1 MKPSMIPRDDG
12 ISLYLHV
19 PFCDRRCDF
28 CGFFTRARR
37 DDRVAVFVSDLLAE
51 IHLRGRTDTLRGRTV
66 ETIYFG
72 GGTPSTLSPGQ
83 LLSILEA
90 CQRSFVVDP
99 AGEVSIEANPASVEY
114 SILRAL
120 REGGFTRLSL
130 GAQSFDDPE
139 LKAAN
144 TPHTTQEIVQA
155 VGAARRAGFA
165 NLNLDLIYGLPGQ
178 SLTRWLANLDAAIT
192 LAPEHLAFYG
202 LTIEE
207 GTQLH
212 REVERGQ
219 LNLPDEDALADMYRE
234 GRDRLRA
241 AGYLQYEVSNFA
253 RPGHACR
260 HNLGYWTDREW
271 LGLGPSAHSYL
282 DGARF
287 SAVASLEEYHRLVSS
302 DVPPVAEKEP
312 GTPDLR
318 LREAVAFGLRMVAGV
333 ACAPLHERYGLDPI
347 ERFREPIERLTR
359 DGWVVLDDKVL
370 RASDDGLMLADELAV
385 AFMGSESRR
394 L

>member
-1 MKPSMIPRDDG
+1 MTSRDDG
-12 ISLYLHV
+12 VGLYLHV
-19 PFCDRRCDF
+19 PFCDRRCHF

-37 DDRVAVFVSDLLAE
+37 GDRVAAFVSDLLAE
-51 IHLRGRTDTLRGRTV
+51 IQLHGRTGTLRGRTV

-72 GGTPSTLSPGQ
+72 GGTPTTLSSGQ
-83 LLSILEA
+83 LLNIREA
-90 CQRSFVVDP
+90 CRQSFVVDP
-99 AGEVSIEANPASVEY
+99 AAEVSIEANPASVEEAF
-114 SILRAL
+114 LRAL
-120 REGGFTRLSL
+120 REGGFNRLSL
-130 GAQSFDDPE
+130 GAQSFDDAE

-144 TPHTTQEIVQA
+144 TPHTAQEIVQA

-178 SLTRWLANLDAAIT
+178 SLTCWLANLDSAIA

-212 REVERGQ
+212 REMERGQ
-219 LNLPDEDALADMYRE
+219 LNLPDDDTLADMYQE

-287 SAVASLEEYHRLVSS
+287 SAVASLEAYHRLVSAG
-302 DVPPVAEKEP
+302 VPPVAEREP

-318 LREAVAFGLRMVAGV
+318 LREAVAFGLRTVAGV
-333 ACAPLHERYGLDPI
+333 ACAPLRKRYCLDPI
-347 ERFREPIERLTR
+347 ERFREPIERLTC
-359 DGWVVLDDKVL
+359 DGWVVLEGDVL
-370 RASDDGLMLADELAV
+370 RASDDGLLLADELAV
-385 AFMGSESRR
+385 A
-394 L
+394 LL

>member
-1 MKPSMIPRDDG
+1 MNPRQDG
-12 ISLYLHV
+12 IGLYLHV
-19 PFCDRRCDF
+19 PFCDRRCHF

-37 DDRVAVFVSDLLAE
+37 DDRVAAFVSDLLAE
-51 IHLRGRTDTLRGRTV
+51 VQLHGRAETLRGRTV

-72 GGTPSTLSPGQ
+72 GGTPTTLSSGQ

-90 CQRSFVVDP
+90 CRRSFVVDP
-99 AGEVSIEANPASVEY
+99 AAEVSIEANPASGEETF
-114 SILRAL
+114 LRAL
-120 REGGFTRLSL
+120 RKGGFNRLSL
-130 GAQSFDDPE
+130 GAQSFDDAE

-178 SLTRWLANLDAAIT
+178 PLTRWLANLDAAIA
-192 LAPEHLAFYG
+192 LAPKHLAFYG

-212 REVERGQ
+212 REVERGR
-219 LNLPDEDALADMYRE
+219 LNLPDEDALADMYQE

-253 RPGHACR
+253 RPGRACR

-271 LGLGPSAHSYL
+271 LGVGPSAHSYL

-287 SAVASLEEYHRLVSS
+287 SSVASLEEYHRLVSAG
-302 DVPPVAEKEP
+302 VPPVVEKEA
-312 GTPDLR
+312 GTPLLR
-318 LREAVAFGLRMVAGV
+318 LREAVAFGLRTVAGV
-333 ACAPLHERYGLDPI
+333 ACAPLRERYCLDPI

-359 DGWVVLDDKVL
+359 DRWVVLDGEVL

-385 AFMGSESRR
+385 AF

>member
-1 MKPSMIPRDDG
+1 MMSWMNLRDDSVG
-12 ISLYLHV
+12 LYLHV
-19 PFCDRRCDF
+19 PFCDRRCHF
-28 CGFFTRARR
+28 CGFFTRAIR
-37 DDRVAVFVSDLLAE
+37 DDRVAAFVSDLLAE
-51 IHLRGRTDTLRGRTV
+51 IQLHGRTETLRGRTL

-72 GGTPSTLSPGQ
+72 GGTPTILSSGQ

-90 CQRSFVVDP
+90 CRRNFLVDP
-99 AGEVSIEANPASVEY
+99 SAEVSIEANPASVEEPF
-114 SILRAL
+114 LRSL
-120 REGGFTRLSL
+120 RKGGCTRLSL
-130 GAQSFDDPE
+130 GAQSFDDAE

-144 TPHTTQEIVQA
+144 TPHTAEQIKRA
-155 VGAARRAGFA
+155 VRAARRAGFA

-178 SLTRWLANLDAAIT
+178 SLTRWLANLDAAIA
-192 LAPEHLAFYG
+192 LAPEHVAFYG

-207 GTQLH
+207 GTQFH
-212 REVERGQ
+212 REAERGH
-219 LNLPDEDALADMYRE
+219 LNLPDEDALADMYQE
-234 GRDRLRA
+234 GRNRLRA

-287 SAVASLEEYHRLVSS
+287 STVASLEEYHRLVSAGR
-302 DVPPVAEKEP
+302 PPISEREP

-333 ACAPLHERYGLDPI
+333 ACAPLRERYGLDPM
-347 ERFREPIERLTR
+347 ERFREPIERLTSDR
-359 DGWVVLDDKVL
+359 WTILDGEVL
-370 RASDDGLMLADELAV
+370 RPSDDGLLLADELAA
-385 AFMGSESRR
+385 AF

>member
-1 MKPSMIPRDDG
+1 R
-12 ISLYLHV
+12 
-19 PFCDRRCDF
+19 
-28 CGFFTRARR
+28 
-37 DDRVAVFVSDLLAE
+37 
-51 IHLRGRTDTLRGRTV
+51 RTV

-72 GGTPSTLSPGQ
+72 GGTPTTLSSGQ

-90 CQRSFVVDP
+90 CRRSFAVDP
-99 AGEVSIEANPASVEY
+99 AAEVSIEANPASVEE
-114 SILRAL
+114 SFLRAL
-120 REGGFTRLSL
+120 RKGGFNRLSV
-130 GAQSFDDPE
+130 GAQSFDDAE

-178 SLTRWLANLDAAIT
+178 SLTRWLANLDAAIA

-212 REVERGQ
+212 REMERGQ
-219 LNLPDEDALADMYRE
+219 LHLPDEDGLADMYQK
-234 GRDRLRA
+234 GQDRLRG

-253 RPGHACR
+253 RPGSACR

-271 LGLGPSAHSYL
+271 LGLGPSSHSYL

-287 SAVASLEEYHRLVSS
+287 ANVESLEEYHHCVLRGAL
-302 DVPPVAEKEP
+302 PVAAREEVNY
-312 GTPDLR
+312 DLR
-318 LREAVAFGLRMVAGV
+318 LREAIAFGLRQIKGV
-333 ACAPLHERYGLDPI
+333 DLAQLEHRYGIAPLK
-347 ERFREPIERLTR
+347 RFRAPIAQARSI
-359 DGWVVLDDKVL
+359 GWL
-370 RASDDGLMLADELAV
+370 E
-385 AFMGSESRR
+385 
-394 L
+394 

>member
-1 MKPSMIPRDDG
+1 MKPSMTLRNDNV
-12 ISLYLHV
+12 SLYLHV
-19 PFCDRRCDF
+19 PFCDRRCHF

-37 DDRVAVFVSDLLAE
+37 DDRVAAFASDLMAE
-51 IHLRGRTDTLRGRTV
+51 IRLHGRNDTLRGRTV

-72 GGTPSTLSPGQ
+72 GGTPTTLSSWQ

-90 CQRSFVVDP
+90 CRQSFVVDP
-99 AGEVSIEANPASVEY
+99 AVEVSIEANPASVEE
-114 SILRAL
+114 SFLRAL
-120 REGGFTRLSL
+120 RKGGLNRLSV
-130 GAQSFDDPE
+130 GAQSFDDAE

-144 TPHTTQEIVQA
+144 TPHTTREIVQA

-178 SLTRWLANLDAAIT
+178 SLTRWLVNLDAAIA

-212 REVERGQ
+212 REIERGR
-219 LNLPDEDALADMYRE
+219 LNLPDEDGLADMYQK

-253 RPGHACR
+253 RSGHACR

-282 DGARF
+282 DGDRF
-287 SAVASLEEYHRLVSS
+287 SNVASLEDYHRLVAGGER
-302 DVPPVAEKEP
+302 PVAERETGAP
-312 GTPDLR
+312 ELR
-318 LREAVAFGLRMVAGV
+318 AREAVAFGLRTVEGV
-333 ACAPLHERYGLDPI
+333 RLGPLAKRYDFDPGA
-347 ERFREPIERLTR
+347 RFREPIARLSR
-359 DGWVVLDDKVL
+359 DGWLILDGEVLKPSP
-370 RASDDGLMLADELAV
+370 AGLMIADELAV
-385 AFMGSESRR
+385 AF

>member
-1 MKPSMIPRDDG
+1 MKPSMTSRNDNVG
-12 ISLYLHV
+12 LYLHV
-19 PFCDRRCDF
+19 PFCDRRCHF

-37 DDRVAVFVSDLLAE
+37 DDRVAAFASDLMAE
-51 IHLRGRTDTLRGRTV
+51 IQLHGRTDTLRRRTV

-72 GGTPSTLSPGQ
+72 GGTPTTLSSGQ

-90 CQRSFVVDP
+90 CRRSFAVDP
-99 AGEVSIEANPASVEY
+99 AAEVSIEANPASVEE
-114 SILRAL
+114 SFLRAL
-120 REGGFTRLSL
+120 RKGGFNRLSV
-130 GAQSFDDPE
+130 GAQSFDDAE

-178 SLTRWLANLDAAIT
+178 SLTRWLANLDAAIA

-202 LTIEE
+202 LPIEE

-212 REVERGQ
+212 REMERGQ
-219 LNLPDEDALADMYRE
+219 LHLPDEDGLADMYQK
-234 GRDRLRA
+234 GQDRLRG

-271 LGLGPSAHSYL
+271 LGVGPSAHSYL
-282 DGARF
+282 DGTRF
-287 SAVASLEEYHRLVSS
+287 SAVATLEEYQRLVSAG
-302 DVPPVAEKEP
+302 VPPIAEREQ

-318 LREAVAFGLRMVAGV
+318 LREAVAFGLRTVAGV
-333 ACAPLHERYGLDPI
+333 ACAPLRERYCLDPI
-347 ERFREPIERLTR
+347 ERFREPIERLTFGR
-359 DGWVVLDDKVL
+359 WMILDGEVL
-370 RASDDGLMLADELAV
+370 RPSDDGLLLADELAA
-385 AFMGSESRR
+385 AF

>member
-1 MKPSMIPRDDG
+1 MKSSMTPRDDG
-12 ISLYLHV
+12 VGLYLHV
-19 PFCDRRCDF
+19 PFCDRRCHF
-28 CGFFTRARR
+28 CGFFTRASRE
-37 DDRVAVFVSDLLAE
+37 DRVAAFVSDLLAE
-51 IHLRGRTDTLRGRTV
+51 IQLHGRTETLRGRTV

-72 GGTPSTLSPGQ
+72 GGTPTTLSSGQ

-90 CQRSFVVDP
+90 CRRTFVVDT
-99 AGEVSIEANPASVEY
+99 AAEVSIEANPASVEEPF
-114 SILRAL
+114 LRAL
-120 REGGFTRLSL
+120 RKGGCNRLSL
-130 GAQSFDDPE
+130 GAQSFDDAE

-144 TPHTTQEIVQA
+144 TPHTAEQIERAVQ
-155 VGAARRAGFA
+155 AARRAGFA

-178 SLTRWLANLDAAIT
+178 SLTRWLANLAAAIA

-202 LTIEE
+202 ISIEE

-212 REVERGQ
+212 REIERGR
-219 LNLPDEDALADMYRE
+219 LNLPDEDGLADMYQK

-253 RPGHACR
+253 RSGHACR

-271 LGLGPSAHSYL
+271 LGVGPSAHSYL
-282 DGARF
+282 DGTRF
-287 SAVASLEEYHRLVSS
+287 SAVATLEEYQRLVSAG
-302 DVPPVAEKEP
+302 VPPIAEKEP

-318 LREAVAFGLRMVAGV
+318 LREAVAFGLRTVAGV
-333 ACAPLHERYGLDPI
+333 ACAPLRERYCLDPI

-359 DGWVVLDDKVL
+359 DRWVILDGEVL
-370 RASDDGLMLADELAV
+370 RLSAAGLMLADELAV
-385 AFMGSESRR
+385 AF

>member
-1 MKPSMIPRDDG
+1 MKPSMTSRNDNV
-12 ISLYLHV
+12 SLFLHV
-19 PFCDRRCDF
+19 PFCDRRCHF

-37 DDRVAVFVSDLLAE
+37 DDRVAAFASDLMAE
-51 IHLRGRTDTLRGRTV
+51 IRLHGRNDTLRGRTV

-72 GGTPSTLSPGQ
+72 GGTPTTLSSEQ

-90 CQRSFVVDP
+90 CRRSFAVDP
-99 AGEVSIEANPASVEY
+99 AAEVSIEANPASVEE
-114 SILRAL
+114 SFLQAL
-120 REGGFTRLSL
+120 REGGFNRLSV
-130 GAQSFDDPE
+130 GAQSFDDAG

-144 TPHTTQEIVQA
+144 TPHTTREIVQA

-178 SLTRWLANLDAAIT
+178 SLTRWLANLDAAIA
-192 LAPEHLAFYG
+192 LATEHLAFYG

-212 REVERGQ
+212 REMERGR
-219 LNLPDEDALADMYRE
+219 LKLPDEEALADMYQE

-260 HNLGYWTDREW
+260 HNLGYWIDREW
-271 LGLGPSAHSYL
+271 LGVGPSAHAYL

-287 SAVASLEEYHRLVSS
+287 STVASLDEYHRLVSAGM
-302 DVPPVAEKEP
+302 PPIAEKEP

-318 LREAVAFGLRMVAGV
+318 LREAVAFGLRTVAGGGR
-333 ACAPLHERYGLDPI
+333 APPPGGECLCPLQRLPGAV
-347 ERFREPIERLTR
+347 EPAGP
-359 DGWVVLDDKVL
+359 GW
-370 RASDDGLMLADELAV
+370 G
-385 AFMGSESRR
+385 
-394 L
+394 

>member
-1 MKPSMIPRDDG
+1 MNPRQDG
-12 ISLYLHV
+12 IGLYLHV
-19 PFCDRRCDF
+19 PFCDRRCHF

-37 DDRVAVFVSDLLAE
+37 DDRVAAFVSDLLAE
-51 IHLRGRTDTLRGRTV
+51 VQLHGRAETLRGRTV

-72 GGTPSTLSPGQ
+72 GGTPTTLSSGQ

-90 CQRSFVVDP
+90 CRRSFVVDP
-99 AGEVSIEANPASVEY
+99 AAEVSIEANPASGEETF
-114 SILRAL
+114 LRAL
-120 REGGFTRLSL
+120 RKGGFNRLSL
-130 GAQSFDDPE
+130 GAQSFDDAE

-144 TPHTTQEIVQA
+144 TPHMTQEIVQA

-178 SLTRWLANLDAAIT
+178 PLTRWLANLDAAIA
-192 LAPEHLAFYG
+192 LAPKHLAFYG

-212 REVERGQ
+212 REVERGR
-219 LNLPDEDALADMYRE
+219 LNLPDEDALADMYQE

-253 RPGHACR
+253 RPGRACR

-271 LGLGPSAHSYL
+271 LGVGPSAHSYL

-287 SAVASLEEYHRLVSS
+287 SSVASLEEYHRLVSAG
-302 DVPPVAEKEP
+302 VPPVVEKEA
-312 GTPDLR
+312 GTPLLR
-318 LREAVAFGLRMVAGV
+318 LREAVAFGLRTVAGV
-333 ACAPLHERYGLDPI
+333 ACAPLRERYCLDPI

-359 DGWVVLDDKVL
+359 DRWVVLDGEVL

-385 AFMGSESRR
+385 AF

>member
-1 MKPSMIPRDDG
+1 MISRDDDVG
-12 ISLYLHV
+12 LYLHV
-19 PFCDRRCDF
+19 PFCDRRCHF

-37 DDRVAVFVSDLLAE
+37 DDRVAAFVSDLLAE
-51 IHLRGRTDTLRGRTV
+51 IQLHGRTNTLRGRTV

-72 GGTPSTLSPGQ
+72 GGTPTTLSSGQ

-90 CQRSFVVDP
+90 CRRSFVVDP
-99 AGEVSIEANPASVEY
+99 AAEVSIEANPASVEE
-114 SILRAL
+114 SFLRAL
-120 REGGFTRLSL
+120 REGGFNRLSL
-130 GAQSFDDPE
+130 GAQSFDDAE

-178 SLTRWLANLDAAIT
+178 SPTRWLANLDAAIA

-219 LNLPDEDALADMYRE
+219 LILPDEDALADMYQE
-234 GRDRLRA
+234 GRDRLKA
-241 AGYLQYEVSNFA
+241 AGYFQYEVSNFA
-253 RPGHACR
+253 RPGHICR

-271 LGLGPSAHSYL
+271 LGLGPSAHSYP

-287 SAVASLEEYHRLVSS
+287 SAVASLEEYHRLVSAG
-302 DVPPVAEKEP
+302 VPPIAEREV

-318 LREAVAFGLRMVAGV
+318 LREAVAFGLRTVAGV
-333 ACAPLHERYGLDPI
+333 ACASLRERYCLDPI
-347 ERFREPIERLTR
+347 ERFREQIERLVR
-359 DGWVVLDDKVL
+359 GGWVVLEGEVL
-370 RASDDGLMLADELAV
+370 RASDDGLLLADELAI
-385 AFMGSESRR
+385 A
-394 L
+394 LL

>member
-1 MKPSMIPRDDG
+1 MKSSMTPRGDG
-12 ISLYLHV
+12 VGLYLKV
-19 PFCDRRCDF
+19 PFWDRRCYF
-28 CGFFTRARR
+28 CAFFTRARR
-37 DDRVAVFVSDLLAE
+37 EDHVAAFVSDLLAE
-51 IHLRGRTDTLRGRTV
+51 IQLHGRTNTLRGRTV

-72 GGTPSTLSPGQ
+72 GGTPTLLLSGQ

-90 CQRSFVVDP
+90 CRRIFVVDP
-99 AGEVSIEANPASVEY
+99 AAEVSIEANPASLEEPF
-114 SILRAL
+114 LGAL
-120 REGGFTRLSL
+120 RKGGFNRLSL
-130 GAQSFDDPE
+130 GAQSFDDAE
-139 LKAAN
+139 LQAAN
-144 TPHTTQEIVQA
+144 TPHTAEQIERA
-155 VGAARRAGFA
+155 VRAARRAGFA

-178 SLTRWLANLDAAIT
+178 SLTRWLANLDAAIA

-212 REVERGQ
+212 REMERGQ
-219 LNLPDEDALADMYRE
+219 LHLPDEDGLADMYQK
-234 GRDRLRA
+234 GQDRLRG

-253 RPGHACR
+253 RSGHACR

-282 DGARF
+282 DGTRF
-287 SAVASLEEYHRLVSS
+287 SAVATLEEYQRLVSAG
-302 DVPPVAEKEP
+302 VPPIAEREP

-318 LREAVAFGLRMVAGV
+318 LREAVAFGLRTVAGV
-333 ACAPLHERYGLDPI
+333 ACAPLRERYCLNPI

-359 DGWVVLDDKVL
+359 DGWVILDDEVL
-370 RASDDGLMLADELAV
+370 RASAAGLMLADELAV
-385 AFMGSESRR
+385 AF

>member
-1 MKPSMIPRDDG
+1 MNPRQDG
-12 ISLYLHV
+12 IGLYLHV
-19 PFCDRRCDF
+19 PFCDRRCHF

-37 DDRVAVFVSDLLAE
+37 DDRVAAFVSDLLAE
-51 IHLRGRTDTLRGRTV
+51 VQLHGRAETLRGRTV

-72 GGTPSTLSPGQ
+72 GGTPTTLSSGQ

-90 CQRSFVVDP
+90 CRRSFVVDP
-99 AGEVSIEANPASVEY
+99 AAEVSIEANPASVEETF
-114 SILRAL
+114 LRAL
-120 REGGFTRLSL
+120 RKGGFNRLSL
-130 GAQSFDDPE
+130 GAQSFDDAE

-144 TPHTTQEIVQA
+144 TPHMTQEIVQA

-178 SLTRWLANLDAAIT
+178 PLTRWLANLDAAIA
-192 LAPEHLAFYG
+192 LAPKHLAFYG

-212 REVERGQ
+212 REVERGR
-219 LNLPDEDALADMYRE
+219 LNLPDEDALADMYQE

-253 RPGHACR
+253 RPGRACR

-271 LGLGPSAHSYL
+271 LGVGPSAHSYL

-287 SAVASLEEYHRLVSS
+287 SSVASLEEYHRLVSAG
-302 DVPPVAEKEP
+302 VPPVVEKEA
-312 GTPDLR
+312 GTPLLR
-318 LREAVAFGLRMVAGV
+318 LREAVAFGLRTVAGV
-333 ACAPLHERYGLDPI
+333 ACAPLRERYCLDPI

-359 DGWVVLDDKVL
+359 DRWVVLDGEVL

-385 AFMGSESRR
+385 AF

>member
-1 MKPSMIPRDDG
+1 MKPAMTPRDDAV
-12 ISLYLHV
+12 SLYLHV
-19 PFCDRRCDF
+19 PFCDRRCHF
-28 CGFFTRARR
+28 CGFFTHARR
-37 DDRVAVFVSDLLAE
+37 DDRVAAFVSDLLAE
-51 IHLRGRTDTLRGRTV
+51 IQLHGRTGTLRGRTV

-72 GGTPSTLSPGQ
+72 GGTPTTLSSGQ
-83 LLSILEA
+83 LLSVLEA
-90 CQRSFVVDP
+90 CRRSFVVDP
-99 AGEVSIEANPASVEY
+99 AAEVSIEANPASVEEPF
-114 SILRAL
+114 LRAL
-120 REGGFTRLSL
+120 REGGFSRLSL
-130 GAQSFDDPE
+130 GAQSFDDAE

-144 TPHTTQEIVQA
+144 TPHTTQEIVQT

-178 SLTRWLANLDAAIT
+178 SLTRWLANLDAAIA

-207 GTQLH
+207 GTQFH

-219 LNLPDEDALADMYRE
+219 LNLPDEEVQADMYQE
-234 GRDRLRA
+234 GRDRLRS
-241 AGYLQYEVSNFA
+241 AGYLQYEISNFA
-253 RPGHACR
+253 RPGYACR

-287 SAVASLEEYHRLVSS
+287 SAVASLEEYHRLESAS
-302 DVPPVAEKEP
+302 MPPVAEKEP

-318 LREAVAFGLRMVAGV
+318 LREAVAFGLRTVAGV
-333 ACAPLHERYGLDPI
+333 ACAPLRERYCLD
-347 ERFREPIERLTR
+347 PIERLTR
-359 DGWVVLDDKVL
+359 DGWVILDGEVL
-370 RASDDGLMLADELAV
+370 RLSDDGLMLADELAV
-385 AFMGSESRR
+385 AF

>member
-1 MKPSMIPRDDG
+1 MISRDDDVG
-12 ISLYLHV
+12 LYLHV
-19 PFCDRRCDF
+19 PFCDRRCHF

-37 DDRVAVFVSDLLAE
+37 DDRVAAFVSDLLAE
-51 IHLRGRTDTLRGRTV
+51 IQVHGRTETLRGRTL

-72 GGTPSTLSPGQ
+72 GGTPTILSSGQ

-90 CQRSFVVDP
+90 CRRTFVVDP
-99 AGEVSIEANPASVEY
+99 AAEVSIEANPASVEVPF
-114 SILRAL
+114 LRAL
-120 REGGFTRLSL
+120 RKGGCNRLSL
-130 GAQSFDDPE
+130 GAQSFDDAE

-178 SLTRWLANLDAAIT
+178 SLTRWLANLDAAIA

-219 LNLPDEDALADMYRE
+219 LNLPDEDALADMYQE
-234 GRDRLRA
+234 GRDRLKT
-241 AGYLQYEVSNFA
+241 AGYFQYEVSNFA
-253 RPGHACR
+253 RPGHVCR

-287 SAVASLEEYHRLVSS
+287 SAVESLEEYHRLVSAG
-302 DVPPVAEKEP
+302 VPPIAEREA

-318 LREAVAFGLRMVAGV
+318 LREAVAFGLRAVAGV
-333 ACAPLHERYGLDPI
+333 ACTSLRERYCLDPI
-347 ERFREPIERLTR
+347 ERFRGPIERLAR
-359 DGWVVLDDKVL
+359 GGWVVLEGEVL
-370 RASDDGLMLADELAV
+370 RASDDGLLLADELAV
-385 AFMGSESRR
+385 T
-394 L
+394 LL

>member
-1 MKPSMIPRDDG
+1 MKPSMTSRNDNV
-12 ISLYLHV
+12 SLYLHV
-19 PFCDRRCDF
+19 PFCDRRCHF

-37 DDRVAVFVSDLLAE
+37 EDRVSAFVSDLLAE
-51 IHLRGRTDTLRGRTV
+51 IQLHGRTETLRGRTV

-72 GGTPSTLSPGQ
+72 GGTPTILSSGQ

-90 CQRSFVVDP
+90 CRRTFVVDT
-99 AGEVSIEANPASVEY
+99 AAEVSIEANPASVEEPF
-114 SILRAL
+114 LRAL
-120 REGGFTRLSL
+120 RKGGCNRLSL
-130 GAQSFDDPE
+130 GAQSFDDAE

-144 TPHTTQEIVQA
+144 TPHTAEQIERA
-155 VGAARRAGFA
+155 VRAARRAGFA

-178 SLTRWLANLDAAIT
+178 SLTRWLVNLDAAIA

-212 REVERGQ
+212 REIERGR
-219 LNLPDEDALADMYRE
+219 LNLPDEDGLADMYQK

-253 RPGHACR
+253 RSGHACR

-287 SAVASLEEYHRLVSS
+287 STVASLDEYHRLVSAGM
-302 DVPPVAEKEP
+302 PPIAEKEP
-312 GTPDLR
+312 GTPDQR
-318 LREAVAFGLRMVAGV
+318 LREAVAFGLRTVAGV
-333 ACAPLHERYGLDPI
+333 ACAPLRERYCLNPI

-359 DGWVVLDDKVL
+359 DGWVILDDEVL
-370 RASDDGLMLADELAV
+370 RASAAGLMLADELAV
-385 AFMGSESRR
+385 AF